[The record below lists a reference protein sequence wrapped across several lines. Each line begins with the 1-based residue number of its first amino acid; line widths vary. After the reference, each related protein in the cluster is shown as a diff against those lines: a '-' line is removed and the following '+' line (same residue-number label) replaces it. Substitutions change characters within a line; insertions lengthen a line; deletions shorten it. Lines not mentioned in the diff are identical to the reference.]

1 MMDGY
6 CLMKKGG
13 LLPGGTA
20 HKSRLGRG
28 KRSEGFGCKGT
39 WPSFIA
45 LSKGIC
51 FDHTLYLCP
60 DPGCN
65 FHCQLWKL
73 FLPSSE
79 VLLQQGARIFA
90 HHTATW
96 GRQGEET
103 YSDMQAEKK
112 QDILYHSGEVL
123 GRFRKGHFTQL
134 LCQAGST
141 VDNSRQREAKGTS
154 LLTYGCLWLS
164 CACSFQEPADPSLA
178 RHGA

>member
-1 MMDGY
+1 
-6 CLMKKGG
+6 
-13 LLPGGTA
+13 
-20 HKSRLGRG
+20 
-28 KRSEGFGCKGT
+28 
-39 WPSFIA
+39 
-45 LSKGIC
+45 
-51 FDHTLYLCP
+51 
-60 DPGCN
+60 
-65 FHCQLWKL
+65 
-73 FLPSSE
+73 
-79 VLLQQGARIFA
+79 
-90 HHTATW
+90 
-96 GRQGEET
+96 
-103 YSDMQAEKK
+103 MQAEKK